1 MERNYMNDAQ
11 SLKVLKSGP
20 LAGMKTDS
28 TADLAKV
35 VEILNHYGIRILAQE
50 EIAEQVTLYPQ
61 PVAPR
66 SVK

>member
-1 MERNYMNDAQ
+1 MNDAQ